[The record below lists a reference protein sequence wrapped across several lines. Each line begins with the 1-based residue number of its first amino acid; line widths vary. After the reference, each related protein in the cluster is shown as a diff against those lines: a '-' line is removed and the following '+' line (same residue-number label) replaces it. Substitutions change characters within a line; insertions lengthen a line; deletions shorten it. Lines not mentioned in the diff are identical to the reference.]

1 MSQQQDRFGNVADAC
16 RGQRR
21 LILVDQRDD
30 VSSRNVAVVNDR
42 EAGPVELIADIGDL
56 AGRHGRSDR
65 PNVEDIVKPDV
76 VDIARQSSD
85 FLLPFFAENISSD
98 GTRRHR

>member
-1 MSQQQDRFGNVADAC
+1 MSQQQDGFGNMADVC
-16 RGQRR
+16 RRQRR

-42 EAGPVELIADIGDL
+42 EPGTVEFIADIGDL

-65 PNVEDIVKPDV
+65 PNVEDIVKADV

-85 FLLPFFAENISSD
+85 LLLPFFAENISSN
-98 GTRRHR
+98 GARRHR